1 MLVVETIAKIRRAH
15 FVDGKSI
22 KQICRELR
30 LSRNTVRKVIRP
42 GATEFTYDR
51 TTQPRPKI
59 DPWRSELDD
68 MLAENTRRPKRDRLT
83 LIRICEDLRNRGY
96 DGSYDAVRRYA
107 STWSKAT
114 REATGSAYVPL
125 SFDPG
130 EAYQF
135 DWSHEI
141 AVLDGVTTTVNVA
154 HVRLCHSR
162 IPFVQAYPRE
172 TQEMVFDAHDR
183 AFAFFGGAC
192 ARGIYDSETLFAIGS
207 RTMVERRRRWTRS
220 SSARIAPAIAGS
232 SRCVGTTWSIRL
244 PARPPQAGRKVRSR
258 TRWACSGGGS
268 SCRGRSSDPVPN

>member
-30 LSRNTVRKVIRP
+30 VSRNTVRKVIRS

-59 DPWRSELDD
+59 DPWRSDLDA
-68 MLAENTRRPKRDRLT
+68 MLAENARRPKRERLT
-83 LIRICEDLRNRGY
+83 VIRIYEELRNRGY
-96 DGSYDAVRRYA
+96 GGGYDAIRRYA
-107 STWSKAT
+107 AGWSKVAQ
-114 REATGSAYVPL
+114 EASASAYVPL
-125 SFDPG
+125 SFDAG

-141 AVLDGVTTTVNVA
+141 VILDGVTVTVKVA

-162 IPFVQAYPRE
+162 MPFVRAYPRE

-192 ARGIYDSETLFAIGS
+192 ARRHLRQHEDGGGHDLRGQGS
-207 RTMVERRRRWTRS
+207 RLQS
-220 SSARIAPAIAGS
+220 PFPADV
-232 SRCVGTTWSIRL
+232 RTL
-244 PARPPQAGRKVRSR
+244 PGR
-258 TRWACSGGGS
+258 SGGVHTGV
-268 SCRGRSSDPVPN
+268 GLGEGAG